1 MENYEDLLRRK
12 YLLGTPKE
20 QYEWVDALVKR
31 NTDLEA
37 TVNNMGRTLVAIR
50 DNPTIPDGIKTV
62 LQATIEVSETR
73 LKLTF

>member
-1 MENYEDLLRRK
+1 
-12 YLLGTPKE
+12 
-20 QYEWVDALVKR
+20 
-31 NTDLEA
+31 
-37 TVNNMGRTLVAIR
+37 MGRTLVAIR